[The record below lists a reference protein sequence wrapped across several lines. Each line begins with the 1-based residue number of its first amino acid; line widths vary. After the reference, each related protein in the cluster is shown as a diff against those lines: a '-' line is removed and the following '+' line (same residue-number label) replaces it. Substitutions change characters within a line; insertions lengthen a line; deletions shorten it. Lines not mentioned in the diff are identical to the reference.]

1 MKKHTDYA
9 NGDAKV
15 LHQQAIRIPLRDI
28 EAERSFHKSLM
39 KIADAREQRANMLAE
54 PGTSL
59 LAAHE
64 TELECIA
71 ECFEEQLENI
81 ANEDYKT
88 VARTY
93 YQGEQDN
100 RITELASYY
109 LEGLW
114 RLQQVLTIRD
124 MMFFPLVIRYPES
137 FTLNIRFAS
146 CHTTNES
153 VHYESPEHLDEH
165 LDEQHA
171 TTYYEE
177 SQYSQREAADYLRD
191 TAQVIRDEFPDPDET
206 SVADRKCGGII
217 SADGRQG
224 TVFSSMLKRVEP
236 DLTRF
241 SKPPDNAMLVSEG
254 PEAKRTEQELLP
266 NSTFVL

>member
-1 MKKHTDYA
+1 MM
-9 NGDAKV
+9 N
-15 LHQQAIRIPLRDI
+15 
-28 EAERSFHKSLM
+28 
-39 KIADAREQRANMLAE
+39 IADAREQRADILAE
-54 PGTSL
+54 PQTSL

-71 ECFEEQLENI
+71 ECFEQRLENI
-81 ANEDYKT
+81 AGDDYEA
-88 VARTY
+88 VARAY
-93 YQGEQDN
+93 YQGERDN
-100 RITELASYY
+100 RIAELTSYY

-114 RLQQVLTIRD
+114 RLQQMLTIND
-124 MMFFPLVIRYPES
+124 IMFFPLVIRYPES

-146 CHTTNES
+146 CHTTDES

-165 LDEQHA
+165 LDEQYA

-206 SVADRKCGGII
+206 SFADRQCGGVVA
-217 SADGRQG
+217 ADGRQG
-224 TVFSSMLKRVEP
+224 TVFSSLLKRVEP

-241 SKPPDNAMLVSEG
+241 SKPPDTAVLVSEG
-254 PEAKRTEQELLP
+254 AEAKRTEQELLP

>member
-1 MKKHTDYA
+1 MDAYSSHFK
-9 NGDAKV
+9 GDAV
-15 LHQQAIRIPLRDI
+15 LHQQAIRIPLSDI
-28 EAERSFHKSLM
+28 EAERSFHESM
-39 KIADAREQRANMLAE
+39 TKIADARDQRVNMLAE
-54 PGTSL
+54 PQTSL
-59 LAAHE
+59 LTAHE

-71 ECFEEQLENI
+71 ECFEQQLENI
-81 ANEDYKT
+81 AGDDHKAA
-88 VARTY
+88 ARAY
-93 YQGEQDN
+93 YQGKRDN
-100 RITELASYY
+100 RIAELTSYY

-114 RLQQVLTIRD
+114 RLQQLITISD

-146 CHTTNES
+146 CHTTDES

-165 LDEQHA
+165 LDKQYA
-171 TTYYEE
+171 KTYYEE
-177 SQYSQREAADYLRD
+177 SQYSQREATDYLRD

-206 SVADRKCGGII
+206 SFADRKCGGIVA
-217 SADGRQG
+217 ADGRQG
-224 TVFSSMLKRVEP
+224 TVFSSMLKRIEP

-241 SKPPDNAMLVSEG
+241 SKPPDHAVLVSEG